1 MACKVNILKKCQ
13 GIYFINILK
22 LFLHFF
28 LNFLLGLRF
37 SYHCC
42 YIILY
47 LSLYYPCPFT
57 LLSLFLHNHIPV
69 LAFSYI
75 RPYINLSLFINLFPS
90 LHLLISDLILSLHS
104 HIPVHTL
111 SYFHA
116 PFSISF
122 IPVLISLSLH
132 PYIHLS
138 HSHTPVIM
146 LFYLV
151 LTFSY
156 VCPYIIESLSHSL
169 IPILTFSYP
178 LPYIRLYPSSYSGT
192 SFLIFLYI
200 RHYILSL
207 YSLISVIVLL
217 LSHQCPHLISVS
229 LLFQIPYLN
238 SSNICPYLT
247 ESLSLHSFIRVLTL
261 SYPRPSI

>member
-1 MACKVNILKKCQ
+1 MP
-13 GIYFINILK
+13 GY
-22 LFLHFF
+22 LFHQHFKTVLTF
-28 LNFLLGLRF
+28 FFNFLLGLRF
-37 SYHCC
+37 SNHCC

-47 LSLYYPCPFT
+47 LFLYFPCPFT

-75 RPYINLSLFINLFPS
+75 LLYINLSVFINLFPS
-90 LHLLISDLILSLHS
+90 LHLLISDLILSKHS
-104 HIPVHTL
+104 HIPVNTL
-111 SYFHA
+111 SYSHA

-122 IPVLISLSLH
+122 IPVLISLSLYS
-132 PYIHLS
+132 YIHLAQSLNS
-138 HSHTPVIM
+138 HIPVIM
-146 LFYLV
+146 LSYLV

-156 VCPYIIESLSHSL
+156 VCPYTIESLSLHSL

-178 LPYIRLYPSSYSGT
+178 PTYIRLYPSSCSGT

-207 YSLISVIVLL
+207 YSLISVII
-217 LSHQCPHLISVS
+217 LSHQCPHLISTS
-229 LLFQIPYLN
+229 LLFHIPYLN

-247 ESLSLHSFIRVLTL
+247 ESLSLHSLIRVLTL

>member
-1 MACKVNILKKCQ
+1 M
-13 GIYFINILK
+13 
-22 LFLHFF
+22 
-28 LNFLLGLRF
+28 
-37 SYHCC
+37 
-42 YIILY
+42 
-47 LSLYYPCPFT
+47 
-57 LLSLFLHNHIPV
+57 
-69 LAFSYI
+69 
-75 RPYINLSLFINLFPS
+75 
-90 LHLLISDLILSLHS
+90 LISDLILSLHS

-111 SYFHA
+111 SYSHA

-132 PYIHLS
+132 SYIHLS
-138 HSHTPVIM
+138 QSSHFHTPVTM

-200 RHYILSL
+200 CHYLILIFSYICHSIISSMSSSHINVFTFS
-207 YSLISVIVLL
+207 YSL
-217 LSHQCPHLISVS
+217 P
-229 LLFQIPYLN
+229 
-238 SSNICPYLT
+238 
-247 ESLSLHSFIRVLTL
+247 
-261 SYPRPSI
+261 